1 MLPVEAAGT
10 ATAKTLGWVPQLA
23 RPCLP
28 AATRIPSHL
37 TDTEMSNAEPCAA
50 VLNITILGALKMQRQ
65 IMKQKKLKKG
75 PGNLA
80 ASEIL
85 LSPKCELASVG
96 PCHMPAPPRSWA
108 KRSILETCKCRELVH
123 HLVNTEECRGWTF
136 IGSLKDQISSG
147 TGGQDLCLSR
157 LLLAARFLSSLP
169 GIGKPN
175 ISDGKANGEGG
186 NLQNLFHLLS
196 LNHVTTKPPN
206 VLHSGLCPTQCA
218 S

>member
-10 ATAKTLGWVPQLA
+10 ATAKTLGWVPQLT

-37 TDTEMSNAEPCAA
+37 TDTEMSNSEPCAA

-75 PGNLA
+75 PGNLE

-96 PCHMPAPPRSWA
+96 PCHMPASPCSWA
-108 KRSILETCKCRELVH
+108 KRLILETCKCKELVH
-123 HLVNTEECRGWTF
+123 HLVNAEECRGWTF

-157 LLLAARFLSSLP
+157 LLPAARFLSSLP
-169 GIGKPN
+169 GMRKTKHLRWKSKRGGGGKFTEF
-175 ISDGKANGEGG
+175 ISSP
-186 NLQNLFHLLS
+186 L
-196 LNHVTTKPPN
+196 P
-206 VLHSGLCPTQCA
+206 
-218 S
+218 